1 MENSQDCK
9 VGLLGRREDMC
20 LGKELWGN
28 GRHVKKE
35 KEKKTI
41 KTKQMNEQRVYTMW
55 WYLCI
60 YMEAHLC
67 T

>member
-41 KTKQMNEQRVYTMW
+41 KTKQMNEQRVYTM
-55 WYLCI
+55 
-60 YMEAHLC
+60 
-67 T
+67 